1 MKRRAA
7 SRIRRIS
14 LSVVLATA
22 AALAASACQDC
33 QDERPVEDGLSE
45 VVPTAPPEE
54 TAPHDPNDVRL
65 YKASRPMMGTIF
77 QITVAGEPDST
88 AAPAVEAALDEIE
101 RLEVVLSE
109 WREDSEISRIND
121 SAGGEPV
128 RVSPDTF
135 RVVKA
140 GVQVGDWSNGAF
152 DLSWAALRGLYDFR
166 PESKHIPE
174 RSEVTPR
181 LRLIDYHRIELD
193 EENYTV
199 RLGMEGMEIG
209 TGGIGKGYS
218 LDRAADIL
226 RERGMESFMLFG
238 GGQVQVHGMR
248 GDRPWRVGIQHPRR
262 DDYFAFLEATEG
274 TISTSGDYEH
284 FFIDEE
290 GKRWHHILDTST
302 GLPVEHTLSVTV
314 IAPSGVYGD
323 ALSTACFV
331 LGAEKCIEMLDRV
344 PGETGAV
351 IVTSDFEVVVTPNLR
366 DRLHWNMQLDDEG
379 RLPH

>member
-1 MKRRAA
+1 VRRVARSVTVFA
-7 SRIRRIS
+7 L
-14 LSVVLATA
+14 LSTVLVA
-22 AALAASACQDC
+22 ACQDC
-33 QDERPVEDGLSE
+33 QDPRPVEDGVSE

-54 TAPHDPNDVRL
+54 TAPDPSEVRL
-65 YKASRPMMGTIF
+65 FKRSRPMMGTIF

-101 RLEVVLSE
+101 RLEEVLSE
-109 WREDSEISRIND
+109 WREDSEISRINAN
-121 SAGGEPV
+121 AGGDPV
-128 RVSPDTF
+128 TVSADTF

-140 GVQVGDWSNGAF
+140 GVQVGRWSGGAF

-166 PESKHIPE
+166 PDSKRIPD
-174 RSEVTPR
+174 RSEVVPR
-181 LRLIDYHRIELD
+181 LRLIDYEKIEID

-209 TGGIGKGYS
+209 TGGIGKGYA

-226 RERGMESFMLFG
+226 KERGMESFMLFG

-284 FFIDEE
+284 FFIDEN

-331 LGAEKCIEMLDRV
+331 RGAEGCLEMLERV

-351 IVTSDFEVVVTPNLR
+351 IVTSDFEVVTTPNVR
-366 DRLHWNMQLDDEG
+366 DRLRWNMRLDADG
-379 RLPH
+379 KLPH